1 MGQAAGTTAA
11 MAGIRGEKLGE
22 LNLRC
27 YGSARET
34 REQTQMVTFDEL
46 FKRDYGSATIGVFG
60 CGHWFYWPQF
70 EGLKDRLIEHQS
82 YFEDRVR
89 EAGVN
94 VVSGGLV
101 DTPRLAVRTGD
112 MFRRRGVDF
121 LICYM
126 STYALSGN
134 VLPVVQR
141 ANVPMVIA
149 SLQPSSA
156 MDYERGTTF
165 MQLENDNQ
173 ASLPEVCCALGRAG
187 IDVPGMVVGML
198 YDDEV
203 SWNRV
208 LEWCKVARSW
218 AAVRSARIGVMGHVY
233 EGMLDMNSDPTMFD
247 AHFGMHCEHIEL
259 DDLQV
264 CVDAVTDGEIERK
277 LEEIYA
283 VFDFPEPGADPIA
296 GPAKPEDVRW
306 AAQVACGLDRLIE
319 QFDLTG
325 LAYYYRGLDNANERL
340 AASLTV
346 GSSLL
351 TGQGFPVAGELD
363 IKNCVAMLIVDR
375 LEAGGCFAEIH
386 PVDFDNDI
394 VLVGHDGPHHIAVA
408 EGRPVLR
415 GLSVYHGKRGCGVSV
430 EFQLKNGPMTIVGLT
445 QTHEGKFKS
454 VVAEGES
461 LPGPIPPTGNTN
473 TRARFPPNVRTFI
486 ENWSLAGPTHH
497 FALAVG
503 HIAHLIE
510 NFARCWGI
518 ECVNVT
524 NPHYRR
530 PQYIH

>member
-1 MGQAAGTTAA
+1 
-11 MAGIRGEKLGE
+11 
-22 LNLRC
+22 
-27 YGSARET
+27 
-34 REQTQMVTFDEL
+34 MVTFDEL
-46 FKRDYGSATIGVFG
+46 FEREYDSATIGVFG
-60 CGHWFYWPQF
+60 CGHWFYWHQF
-70 EGLKDRLIEHQS
+70 DGLKDRLIGYQG
-82 YFEDRVR
+82 YFEDRLRR
-89 EAGVN
+89 EGVN

-101 DTPRLAVRTGD
+101 DTPQLAVQTGN
-112 MFRRRGVDF
+112 MFRERGVDF

-141 ANVPMVIA
+141 TDAPMIIV
-149 SLQPSSA
+149 SLQPSRA
-156 MDYERGTTF
+156 MDCEHGTTF
-165 MQLENDNQ
+165 MQLEHDNQ
-173 ASLPEVCCALGRAG
+173 ASLPEVCCALQRAG
-187 IDVPGMVVGML
+187 IDVPGMVVGTL
-198 YDDEV
+198 YDDER
-203 SWNRV
+203 SWRRI
-208 LEWCKVARSW
+208 LEWCKVARAY
-218 AAVRSARIGVMGHVY
+218 AAVRDARIGVMGHVY

-259 DDLQV
+259 DDLHV
-264 CVDAVTDGEIERK
+264 CVDAVTNEEIEQK

-283 VFDFPEPGADPIA
+283 VFDFPAPGADPVA

-306 AAQVACGLDRLIE
+306 GAQVACGLDRLIE

-325 LAYYYRGLDNANERL
+325 LAYYYRGLDNANEQL
-340 AASLTV
+340 AASLIV
-346 GSSLL
+346 GASIL

-375 LEAGGCFAEIH
+375 LEAGGCFAEFH

-408 EGRPVLR
+408 QSRPVLR

-445 QTHEGKFKS
+445 QTRDGRFKF

-461 LPGPIPPTGNTN
+461 RPGPIPPTGNTN
-473 TRARFPPNVRTFI
+473 TRARFPPNVGTFI
-486 ENWSLAGPTHH
+486 ENWSLEGPTHH

-503 HIAHLIE
+503 HVAHLIE
-510 NFARCWGI
+510 SLARCWGI

-524 NPHYRR
+524 DPRYRR
-530 PQYIH
+530 SQHIRYH